1 MDRGLAIGGV
11 AAAIVAIAA
20 GAVTGCSSSG
30 TGRTPANSSANAPTG
45 QPTAPSPTA
54 SSAGSDGDVAVSLP
68 ATPSLRTALRGAYVA
83 ARPGVRLGEVAG
95 PRHGTL
101 YYAFDRT
108 TRTYWAIAWF
118 DPSSHAREQTAVKF
132 QFGMGG
138 AVFKR
143 KASGEWHATVHVR
156 ANLPCPDEVPAA
168 VLLAWHL
175 QAGGCTM

>member
-1 MDRGLAIGGV
+1 MRAKVVV
-11 AAAIVAIAA
+11 AAAIAA
-20 GAVTGCSSSG
+20 FATAAVTGCSSSG
-30 TGRTPANSSANAPTG
+30 TGPTSANVPSSGTTG
-45 QPTAPSPTA
+45 APSPMA
-54 SSAGSDGDVAVSLP
+54 SSTRSDDEVAVSLS
-68 ATPSLRTALRGAYVA
+68 ATPALRTALRGAYVA
-83 ARPGVRLGEVAG
+83 ARPGVRLNEVAG

-101 YYAFDRT
+101 YYALDKT
-108 TRTYWAIAWF
+108 TKTYWAIAWF

-156 ANLPCPDEVPAA
+156 ANLPCPNEVPAA

-175 QAGGCTM
+175 KAGGCTM

>member
-1 MDRGLAIGGV
+1 MRAKV
-11 AAAIVAIAA
+11 VVSAVIVACATAA
-20 GAVTGCSSSG
+20 LTGCSSSG
-30 TGRTPANSSANAPTG
+30 ADRTPANAPGGQTTG
-45 QPTAPSPTA
+45 TPSPIA
-54 SSAGSDGDVAVSLP
+54 SSSSDGDAVSLS
-68 ATPSLRTALRGAYVA
+68 ATPALRTALRGAYVA
-83 ARPGVRLGEVAG
+83 ARPGVRLNEVEG

-101 YYAFDRT
+101 YYAFDKT
-108 TRTYWAIAWF
+108 TKTYWAIAWF
-118 DPSSHAREQTAVKF
+118 DPSPRAREQTAVKF